1 MDENKEMNTEPENSC
16 GADGENPQTESG
28 EAEQT
33 EENGVAEQQEQQSY
47 YSQPTQ
53 QSYYSQPTQQ
63 SAYGQSEQQS
73 YGQSAYGQS
82 EQQSYGQSAYG
93 QSAYSQL
100 GQQSYGQSTYSQ
112 PAQQS
117 YGQSAYS
124 QPSYGASP
132 VPLDKKGRPL
142 KNNFG
147 MKLTFSILE
156 FLCCC
161 GCNIITMIMGIL
173 GCIFTVQ
180 ANNAYE
186 ESRWEEFRSKSKTA
200 SIFLWIG
207 FGFAVFYT
215 ICIIFLCTVGG
226 LGQQFM
232 QGFEEGYN
240 SAYYDDYYTDD
251 YYTDDYDTDDHFA
264 DDSAGDVQ
272 SPVPEQEPP
281 VEVTPGTGFVDPTI
295 TLNGVTVTFPLTYAE
310 FAAAGFSIEADDQ
323 EYVLNQDEYD
333 DVTFYDANGAE
344 VGEVY
349 IGNEMEG
356 ALAMKDSMVFGVYIE
371 GSDIVDGTTFSLP
384 NGLTHS
390 AMGEDFM
397 KAYGE
402 PDYKHDDPEYK
413 VYQWYNHSDMYY
425 DTDDN
430 SITVSFYEGEFDA
443 LDMRFIGWN

>member
-1 MDENKEMNTEPENSC
+1 MDENKEMNTEPENSY
-16 GADGENPQTESG
+16 GADGENLQPESG
-28 EAEQT
+28 AAEQPQ
-33 EENGVAEQQEQQSY
+33 ENAAAEQQSY

-73 YGQSAYGQS
+73 YGQSAYGQL
-82 EQQSYGQSAYG
+82 SYGQTG
-93 QSAYSQL
+93 
-100 GQQSYGQSTYSQ
+100 
-112 PAQQS
+112 QQS

-124 QPSYGASP
+124 QTSYGASQ
-132 VPLDKKGRPL
+132 VPLDKNGMPL
-142 KNNFG
+142 KNNFA

-156 FLCCC
+156 LLCCC
-161 GCNIITMIMGIL
+161 GCNIIAMIMGIL
-173 GCIFTVQ
+173 GCVFTVQ
-180 ANNAYE
+180 ANNAYKE
-186 ESRWEEFRSKSKTA
+186 NRWEEFRSKSKTA
-200 SIFLWIG
+200 SIFLWVG
-207 FGFAVFYT
+207 FGFAVLYG
-215 ICIIFLCTVGG
+215 IYMIFLWTFGG

-240 SAYYDDYYTDD
+240 SAYYDDYNTDD
-251 YYTDDYDTDDHFA
+251 YNTDDYDTDDYDTDDYLS

-272 SPVPEQEPP
+272 TQEPQPP
-281 VEVTPGTGFVDPTI
+281 VEVASGTGFVDPTI

-310 FAAAGFSIEADDQ
+310 FAAQGFSVEAEDQ

-349 IGNEMEG
+349 IGNETEG

-371 GSDIVDGTTFSLP
+371 DSDIANGTTFSLP
-384 NGLTHS
+384 NGLTHY
-390 AMGEDFM
+390 ATGEDFM
-397 KAYGE
+397 KAYSE
-402 PDYKHDDPEYK
+402 PDYKYDDPEEPEYK

-430 SITVSFYEGEFDA
+430 SIAVGFYGGEFDM
-443 LDMRFIGWN
+443 LDLRFIGWN